1 MSPYAPRA
9 WLPHERPMMPGSP
22 STPLH
27 PPHIRVSYA
36 VVGFIVS
43 ITGGLSNALVSA
55 NLQNL
60 QGALGASAVDVAWLP
75 AAYVMTNVSMN
86 LLLIK
91 FRQEFG
97 LRLFTEAF
105 LILYALVAFAHLF
118 VNDIGSAIA
127 VRAAHGMTGAAL
139 SSLGIYYT
147 LQAFPQPLRMRGLAV
162 GLGLSSLAL
171 PLARVL
177 PVSLL
182 EFAEWRGLYLFE
194 LGLCLLS
201 LGCVL
206 LLKLPPGD
214 RLKTFEKL
222 DFVTFLLFAP
232 GMALL
237 CAVLSLGRT
246 VWWLEAPWLGWSLVG
261 AIVLLTAAMVIEHDR
276 RNPLINTR
284 WWGSG
289 DMLELALVM
298 VLMRIVLSEQSTG
311 AVGFLQALGMGVDQ
325 MHGLFWWVLAASVAG
340 LACSALTLNLQR
352 LTWPIVVALLLMI
365 AGALL
370 DAHATNLTRPAQMMF
385 SQSLLAFGSMLFLAP
400 ALLTRIGAI
409 LQQPKNLVSFVVLFG
424 ISQNLGGLLGSA
436 FVGTLQTLREKF
448 HSSQLNEGL
457 TLLDPQVVTRLQA
470 GASAYAQVLAD
481 PALRSTQGRMAL
493 AAAASREATVRAYN
507 DVFLV
512 IAGIA
517 AATLLVVLGSAL
529 WARLNKPAA
538 GAAPPQEPVPSTPPA
553 SPDTAASASATRAAP
568 FATLT
573 DTV

>member
-1 MSPYAPRA
+1 
-9 WLPHERPMMPGSP
+9 MMPGSP

-27 PPHIRVSYA
+27 APHIRASYA

-86 LLLIK
+86 LLLVK

-139 SSLGIYYT
+139 SSLGLYYT
-147 LQAFPQPLRMRGLAV
+147 LQAFPQPLRMRGMAAA
-162 GLGLSSLAL
+162 LGLSSLAL

-237 CAVLSLGRT
+237 CAVLALGRT
-246 VWWLEAPWLGWSLVG
+246 VWWLEAPWLGWSLAG
-261 AIVLLTAAMVIEHDR
+261 AIVLLTAAMAIEHDR

-289 DMLELALVM
+289 DMLNLALVM
-298 VLMRIVLSEQSTG
+298 VLIRIVLSEQSTG

-325 MHGLFWWVLAASVAG
+325 MHGLFWCVLAASVAG
-340 LACSALTLNLQR
+340 LACSALTLNPQR
-352 LTWPIVVALLLMI
+352 LTWPIAVALLLMI

-400 ALLTRIGAI
+400 ALLSRIGAI
-409 LQQPKNLVSFVVLFG
+409 VQQPKNLVSFAVLFG

-470 GASAYAQVLAD
+470 GANAYARVLTD
-481 PALRSTQGRMAL
+481 PALRSAQGSTAL
-493 AAAASREATVRAYN
+493 AAAASREATVQAYN

-517 AATLLVVLGSAL
+517 TATLLVVLGSAL
-529 WARLNKPAA
+529 WARLKPATGVASPQAA
-538 GAAPPQEPVPSTPPA
+538 GSSSSST
-553 SPDTAASASATRAAP
+553 SPDTAASASATQAASS
-568 FATLT
+568 ATLT